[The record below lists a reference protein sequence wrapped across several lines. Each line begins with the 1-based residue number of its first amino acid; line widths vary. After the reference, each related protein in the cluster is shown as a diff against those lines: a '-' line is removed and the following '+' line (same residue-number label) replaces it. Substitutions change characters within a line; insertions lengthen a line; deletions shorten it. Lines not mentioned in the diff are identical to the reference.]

1 MNPHIAQR
9 TINLAKFIVKHN
21 ATIRQ
26 AAQHFNISKST
37 VWHDL
42 TTRLPKLDAD
52 LADVALGTLAYN
64 KMQRASR
71 GGQALAKRRRK
82 VAEDEFSKSLT
93 RSLRQFAPVLLGEE
107 KPKSNAKDFIDEMKK
122 WDEEVS
128 APEPQKVKLHTNKA
142 NINKRKKRPL
152 KSRYPKDVNRACFR
166 KKRHLSLDDAY
177 EFLRELHGDKWKSW
191 NAYRCVVCDGW
202 HVTRR

>member
-42 TTRLPKLDAD
+42 TTRLPKLDAE
-52 LADVALGTLAYN
+52 LADAALGTLAYN

-71 GGQALAKRRRK
+71 GGQARVRKRREVEQEPSRK
-82 VAEDEFSKSLT
+82 N
-93 RSLRQFAPVLLGEE
+93 VL
-107 KPKSNAKDFIDEMKK
+107 
-122 WDEEVS
+122 
-128 APEPQKVKLHTNKA
+128 EPQKVKLHTNKA

-152 KSRYPKDVNRACFR
+152 KSRYPRNVDKACFR

-177 EFLRELHGDKWKSW
+177 VFLRELHGDKWKSW